1 MITKELLKNER
12 ELNASFYGKHVLK
25 NCRAEQY
32 KKKRDVWR
40 SKEQQNE
47 KTRERFADILATPT
61 EDELVEEP
69 VEEHVTE
76 PVVALSE
83 PSTETRGT
91 KRKRKERESVTGV
104 KEGSAPTAV
113 TTEEAEDD
121 IDRVFKKIKPN
132 PRDDDEHGEVT
143 LTPVKHETALS
154 DTRLDNIVAALKKT
168 KHGKNKK
175 K

>member
-1 MITKELLKNER
+1 MITKELLKHER
-12 ELNASFYGKHVLK
+12 ELNTSFYGKHVLK

-47 KTRERFADILATPT
+47 KTRERFADILAAPT
-61 EDELVEEP
+61 EDEH
-69 VEEHVTE
+69 VEEHVTKDE
-76 PVVALSE
+76 PQTAVAPA
-83 PSTETRGT
+83 PSTEARGT
-91 KRKRKERESVTGV
+91 KRKRKEVTGVKEESVTGV
-104 KEGSAPTAV
+104 KEES
-113 TTEEAEDD
+113 AEDD

-132 PRDDDEHGEVT
+132 PRDEDEREEVT
-143 LTPVKHETALS
+143 MTPVIQESAAH

-168 KHGKNKK
+168 KHNKHKK

>member
-61 EDELVEEP
+61 EDEHVEP

-83 PSTETRGT
+83 PSTEARGT
-91 KRKRKERESVTGV
+91 KRKRKERESVVTGV
-104 KEGSAPTAV
+104 KEGSAPS
-113 TTEEAEDD
+113 EAEDD

-132 PRDDDEHGEVT
+132 PREDDDEHAEVT
-143 LTPVKHETALS
+143 VTPVKHETAPS